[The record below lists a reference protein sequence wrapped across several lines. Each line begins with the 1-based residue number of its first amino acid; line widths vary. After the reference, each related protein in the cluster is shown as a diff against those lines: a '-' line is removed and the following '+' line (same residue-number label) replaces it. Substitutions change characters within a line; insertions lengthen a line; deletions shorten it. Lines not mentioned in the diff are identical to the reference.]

1 MPPDVRFKA
10 KMHKIRLPLGL
21 SDPTGEAYSAS
32 QTVFSLYSR
41 RLTFK
46 GRDGGRGKE
55 EGKGR
60 GGVGNEGEG
69 PAPKYFACLEP
80 PVSVSFARWRGS
92 TREK

>member
-1 MPPDVRFKA
+1 MSDL
-10 KMHKIRLPLGL
+10 RLKCTKFDFRWGFQTPLGKL
-21 SDPTGEAYSAS
+21 TVLLRLYS
-32 QTVFSLYSR
+32 VYSR

-69 PAPKYFACLEP
+69 PAPKYFALEP
-80 PVSVSFARWRGS
+80 PVSVSFARWRCS